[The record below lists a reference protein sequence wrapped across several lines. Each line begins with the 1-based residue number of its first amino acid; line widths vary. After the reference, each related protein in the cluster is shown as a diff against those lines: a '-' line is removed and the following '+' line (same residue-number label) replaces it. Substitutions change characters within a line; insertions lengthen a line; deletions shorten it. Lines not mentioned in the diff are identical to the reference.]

1 VTTPGHRAL
10 LLGLML
16 AIPVAQAERPPDLKP
31 MTEQMLID
39 TLPAGAA
46 IEVRMDADLNGDG
59 IVDTAFIGGT
69 EEKRLLKVM
78 LSYEDEFDLGHA
90 PAGELEL
97 ESYPLGPATLSAK
110 KGVLVV
116 EDLTGGTTATS
127 STYRYRYEAKG
138 PAPGM
143 RLIGLDAQRYSR
155 TNSHDSFKI
164 SWNLLSGGLVSQR
177 GRVNESAGEK
187 DEAYRYDAERKTVR
201 KSPPILLDATPRPDE
216 LLDQVSKP

>member
-1 VTTPGHRAL
+1 MAVHAIRAL
-10 LLGLML
+10 IPGLLL
-16 AIPVAQAERPPDLKP
+16 AVSSAHADPQPKFEP

-39 TLPAGAA
+39 TLPVDATL
-46 IEVRMDADLNGDG
+46 EVRVDADLNGDG

-78 LSYEDEFDLGHA
+78 LGYKDEFDWGHA

-97 ESYPLGPATLSAK
+97 DSYPLGPATLSVK

-127 STYRYRYEAKG
+127 ATYRYRYDAKL
-138 PAPGM
+138 PVPGM
-143 RLIGLDAQRYSR
+143 RLIGLDAENYSR

-164 SWNLLSGGLVSQR
+164 SWNLLSGAFVSRR
-177 GRVNESAGEK
+177 GRVNEGAG
-187 DEAYRYDAERKTVR
+187 DEAYRYDPERKSVR
-201 KSPPILLDATPRPDE
+201 KSAPILLGATPRPDD
-216 LLDQVSKP
+216 LLDEVSKP